1 MVEPKSRS
9 GSDLEKSFAYFQ
21 KILQQSGPIAS
32 ASYGLLASV
41 LIFTFLGWY
50 IDAYNGSSP
59 IGVLLGLTI
68 GLIVGFYHLLKTI
81 QRRKS

>member
-50 IDAYNGSSP
+50 IDTHNGSSP
-59 IGVLLGLTI
+59 KGVLSGLAI
-68 GLIVGFYHLLKTI
+68 GLIVGFYHLLKTVRI
-81 QRRKS
+81 QKP

>member
-1 MVEPKSRS
+1 MTESENRS
-9 GSDLEKSFAYFQ
+9 GSDLGKSFAYFQ
-21 KILQQSGPIAS
+21 KILQQSGPAAS

-59 IGVLLGLTI
+59 IGVLSGLAI
-68 GLIVGFYHLLKTI
+68 GLILGFYHLLNTI
-81 QRRKS
+81 RTHKP

>member
-1 MVEPKSRS
+1 MVEPKDRS
-9 GSDLEKSFAYFQ
+9 GSDLGKSFAYFQ
-21 KILQQSGPIAS
+21 KILQQSGPEAS

-59 IGVLLGLTI
+59 KGVLLGLAI

>member
-1 MVEPKSRS
+1 MVEPENRS
-9 GSDLEKSFAYFQ
+9 GSDLGKSFAYFQ
-21 KILQQSGPIAS
+21 KILQQSGPEAS

-59 IGVLLGLTI
+59 KGVLLGLTI

>member
-1 MVEPKSRS
+1 MIEPENRS
-9 GSDLEKSFAYFQ
+9 GSDLGKSFAYFQ
-21 KILQQSGPIAS
+21 KILQQAGPAAS

-59 IGVLLGLTI
+59 KGVLSGLAI
-68 GLIVGFYHLLKTI
+68 GLIVGFYHLLKTV
-81 QRRKS
+81 RKHKS

>member
-1 MVEPKSRS
+1 MVEPENRS
-9 GSDLEKSFAYFQ
+9 GSDLGKSFAYFQ
-21 KILQQSGPIAS
+21 KILQQSGPEAS

-59 IGVLLGLTI
+59 KGVLSGLAI

-81 QRRKS
+81 RTRKP

>member
-21 KILQQSGPIAS
+21 KILQQSVPIAS

-41 LIFTFLGWY
+41 LIFTFLGESAEAALLWHGH
-50 IDAYNGSSP
+50 INP
-59 IGVLLGLTI
+59 IILLFGVYLFWI
-68 GLIVGFYHLLKTI
+68 GLKQIKIIKVV
-81 QRRKS
+81 

>member
-1 MVEPKSRS
+1 MVEPENRS
-9 GSDLEKSFAYFQ
+9 GSDLGKSFAYFQ
-21 KILQQSGPIAS
+21 KILQQSGPEAS

-50 IDAYNGSSP
+50 IDAYNCSSP
-59 IGVLLGLTI
+59 KGVLLGLAI

>member
-1 MVEPKSRS
+1 MVEPENRS
-9 GSDLEKSFAYFQ
+9 GSDLGKSFAYFQ
-21 KILQQSGPIAS
+21 KILQQSGPVAS

-50 IDAYNGSSP
+50 IDAHNGSSP
-59 IGVLLGLTI
+59 KGVLSGLVI

-81 QRRKS
+81 RTRKP

>member
-1 MVEPKSRS
+1 MVEPENRS
-9 GSDLEKSFAYFQ
+9 GSDLGKSFAYFQ
-21 KILQQSGPIAS
+21 KILQQSGPEAS

-59 IGVLLGLTI
+59 KGVLLGLAI

>member
-1 MVEPKSRS
+1 MIEPENRS
-9 GSDLEKSFAYFQ
+9 GSDLGKSFAYFQ
-21 KILQQSGPIAS
+21 KILQQSGPEAS

-59 IGVLLGLTI
+59 KGVLLGLAI
-68 GLIVGFYHLLKTI
+68 GLIVGFYHLLKTV
-81 QRRKS
+81 RKHKP

>member
-1 MVEPKSRS
+1 MVEPENRS
-9 GSDLEKSFAYFQ
+9 GSDLGKSIAYFQ
-21 KILQQSGPIAS
+21 KILQQSGPEAS

-59 IGVLLGLTI
+59 KGVLLGLAI
-68 GLIVGFYHLLKTI
+68 GLIVGFYHLLKTV
-81 QRRKS
+81 RKQKP

>member
-1 MVEPKSRS
+1 MVEPENRS

-32 ASYGLLASV
+32 ASYGLLESV

-50 IDAYNGSSP
+50 IDVYNGSSP
-59 IGVLLGLTI
+59 KGVLSGLAI
-68 GLIVGFYHLLKTI
+68 GLIVGFYHLLKTV
-81 QRRKS
+81 RTHKP

>member
-59 IGVLLGLTI
+59 KGVLLGLTI

>member
-1 MVEPKSRS
+1 MVEPENRS
-9 GSDLEKSFAYFQ
+9 GSDLGKSFAYFQ
-21 KILQQSGPIAS
+21 KILQQSGPEAS

-59 IGVLLGLTI
+59 KGVLLGLVI

>member
-1 MVEPKSRS
+1 MIEPENRS
-9 GSDLEKSFAYFQ
+9 GSDLGKSFAYFQ
-21 KILQQSGPIAS
+21 KILQQSGPVAS

-59 IGVLLGLTI
+59 KGVLLGLAI